1 MALHLAVVRGGN
13 VHTKVTENFLLSQ
26 PDVIDA
32 SVWMNEGQLM
42 AHVTLAEGSRWTAS
56 SLRTTCAK
64 ELGLEYT
71 PSEVV
76 LFGARMR
83 VA

>member
-13 VHTKVTENFLLSQ
+13 NHTKVTENFLLTQ
-26 PDVIDA
+26 VDVLDA
-32 SVWMNEGQLM
+32 SVWMNDGQLM
-42 AHVTLAEGSRWTAS
+42 AHVTLTEGSRWTAG

-64 ELGLEYT
+64 ELGLEFT